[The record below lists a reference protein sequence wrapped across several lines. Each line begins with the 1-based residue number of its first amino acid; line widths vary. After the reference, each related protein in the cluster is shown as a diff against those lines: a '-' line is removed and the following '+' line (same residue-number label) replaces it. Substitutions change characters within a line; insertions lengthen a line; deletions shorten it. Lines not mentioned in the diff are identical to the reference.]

1 MICSRLEPGEA
12 IPVYLGAML
21 TLCEAV
27 IPSEACRS
35 LTALGMTLGVAF
47 LAPPAVHDLEAQSGS
62 PAGPVPVERLAARR
76 AALMDRMGT
85 GVAVVRSGTRRSLE
99 RDYPQDSDYR
109 EDNDFFYLTGLEAPG
124 GWLVLIGR
132 KDAPDSAML
141 YLPERE
147 PGPEQWSGPNLGP
160 GTEARRLTGIEDV
173 RPASETESQ
182 LERTVLGR
190 GSAARAGGL
199 FVKRGVRQADSP
211 FISRL
216 VFGGGGARGPVPIRD
231 LEAELALLRQI
242 KDEDEVRRLRRA
254 VAITGDALRET
265 MREARPGMYE
275 YELEG
280 RVEYGFRR
288 RGAERLGFP
297 SIVGS
302 GPNGTTLHYDENRR
316 QIRPGELVVMDVGA
330 EHGYY
335 SADVTRT
342 IPISGRFDPRQRQL
356 YELVLGAQ
364 QAAIDE
370 VRPGTDLAALNRLAR
385 DYIRRHSGKLCGESG
400 CERYF
405 IHGLS
410 HWLGM
415 NVHDVGAYSRRLEPG
430 MVFTIEPGIYIP
442 AESIGI
448 RIEDD
453 ILVTPTGA
461 EVLSSGIPRTVEEV
475 EQAMASP

>member
-1 MICSRLEPGEA
+1 
-12 IPVYLGAML
+12 
-21 TLCEAV
+21 
-27 IPSEACRS
+27 
-35 LTALGMTLGVAF
+35 MTLGV
-47 LAPPAVHDLEAQSGS
+47 LSLIHPTGRVLEAQAGS
-62 PAGPVPVERLAARR
+62 PAGPVPVERLSARR
-76 AALMDRMGT
+76 AALIDRLGT
-85 GVAVVRSGTRRSLE
+85 GVAVVRSGNLRSLE

-109 EDNDFFYLTGLEAPG
+109 EDSDFFYLTGLEAPG
-124 GWLVLIGR
+124 GWLVLVAR
-132 KDAPDSAML
+132 KNAPDSVIL
-141 YLPERE
+141 YLAERE
-147 PGPEQWSGPNLGP
+147 PGSELWSGPALGP
-160 GTEARRLTGIEDV
+160 GPEARRLSGIEDV
-173 RPASETESQ
+173 RPASEAESQ
-182 LERTVLGR
+182 IERTVLGKT
-190 GSAARAGGL
+190 SAARAGAL
-199 FVKRGVRQADSP
+199 FFKRGTRQAASP
-211 FISRL
+211 FIRGL
-216 VFGGGGARGPVPIRD
+216 AFGASGKDPVANRD
-231 LEAELALLRQI
+231 LETELGALRQI
-242 KDEDEVRRLRRA
+242 KDEDEIRRLRRA
-254 VAITGDALRET
+254 IGITGEALRET

-280 RVEYGFRR
+280 RVEYGFRQ

-316 QIRPGELVVMDVGA
+316 QTRPGELVVMDVGA

-342 IPISGRFDPRQRQL
+342 IPISGRFNRRQREL

-364 QAAIDE
+364 QAAMDS
-370 VRPGTDLAALNRLAR
+370 VRPGSDLATLNRLAR
-385 DYIRRHSGKLCGESG
+385 DYMRQHSGKLCGESG

-415 NVHDVGAYSRRLEPG
+415 DVHDVGAYSRRLEPG

-453 ILVTPTGA
+453 ILVTPGGA
-461 EVLSSGIPRTVEEV
+461 EVLSSGVPRTVEEV
-475 EQAMASP
+475 EQAMAGR

>member
-1 MICSRLEPGEA
+1 
-12 IPVYLGAML
+12 
-21 TLCEAV
+21 
-27 IPSEACRS
+27 
-35 LTALGMTLGVAF
+35 MTLGAVF
-47 LAPPAVHDLEAQSGS
+47 LTPLSVRVLEAQAGS
-62 PAGPVPVERLAARR
+62 PAGPVPVERLSARR
-76 AALMDRMGT
+76 AALIDLIGT
-85 GVAVVRSGTRRSLE
+85 GVAVVRSGSLRSLE

-109 EDNDFFYLTGLEAPG
+109 EDSDFFYLTGLEAPG
-124 GWLVLIGR
+124 GWLVLVAR
-132 KDAPDSAML
+132 KNAPDSVIL
-141 YLPERE
+141 YLAERE
-147 PGPEQWSGPNLGP
+147 PGSELWSGPALGP
-160 GTEARRLTGIEDV
+160 GPEARRLSGIEDV
-173 RPASETESQ
+173 RPASEAESQ
-182 LERTVLGR
+182 IERTVLGKT
-190 GSAARAGGL
+190 SAARAGAL
-199 FVKRGVRQADSP
+199 FFKRGTRQAASP
-211 FISRL
+211 FIRGL
-216 VFGGGGARGPVPIRD
+216 AFGASGKDPVANRD
-231 LEAELALLRQI
+231 LETELGALRQI
-242 KDEDEVRRLRRA
+242 KDEDEIRRLRRA
-254 VAITGDALRET
+254 IGITGEALRET

-280 RVEYGFRR
+280 RVEYGFRQ

-316 QIRPGELVVMDVGA
+316 QTRPGELVVMDVGA

-342 IPISGRFDPRQRQL
+342 IPISGRFNRRQREL

-364 QAAIDE
+364 QAAMDS
-370 VRPGTDLAALNRLAR
+370 VRPGSDLATLNRLAR
-385 DYIRRHSGKLCGESG
+385 DYMRQHSGKLCGESG

-415 NVHDVGAYSRRLEPG
+415 DVHDVGAYSRRLEPG

-453 ILVTPTGA
+453 ILVTPGGA
-461 EVLSSGIPRTVEEV
+461 EVLSSGVPRTVEEV
-475 EQAMASP
+475 EQAMAGR